1 MDYCS
6 LIVGDHTVV
15 TAVGVIDGGRVA
27 CPNLESAVVELP
39 RSIEPIVPRIER
51 DRQPRIVLIEVFGI
65 GINQTALFGVNIE
78 YRSFRIIPDLYD
90 QCTHVI
96 VVLVAGGESCEQR
109 QTENKCGERF
119 HND

>member
-15 TAVGVIDGGRVA
+15 TVVGVIDGGRVA
-27 CPNLESAVVELP
+27 GPNLESAVVELP

-65 GINQTALFGVNIE
+65 GINQTALFGVILSTE
-78 YRSFRIIPDLYD
+78 AFALSRISTINVPMLSSSLSQAVNPASSDR
-90 QCTHVI
+90 QRTN
-96 VVLVAGGESCEQR
+96 VASVFIG
-109 QTENKCGERF
+109 
-119 HND
+119 